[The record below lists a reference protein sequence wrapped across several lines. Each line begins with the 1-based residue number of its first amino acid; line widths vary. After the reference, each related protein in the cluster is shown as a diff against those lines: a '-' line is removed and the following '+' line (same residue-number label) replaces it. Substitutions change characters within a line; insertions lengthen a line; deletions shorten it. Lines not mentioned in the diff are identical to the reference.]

1 LRWSDGVFPR
11 AEKSKIEETNAA
23 LTERV
28 EKLQEAQ
35 RRAQAD
41 ATHQEHLK
49 QLGPLEDEVKKLAA
63 EKTSWEDA
71 VAGGIKGLK
80 ADVTSWKGE
89 TSLLVD
95 NIYTIEGQLQS
106 TLDGDFGLMEIIRQE
121 CYGALYIEG
130 QGLPEIEGL

>member
-1 LRWSDGVFPR
+1 MLFR
-11 AEKSKIEETNAA
+11 AERSKVEETNAA

-28 EKLQEAQ
+28 EKLREAW
-35 RRAQAD
+35 RHAQAD
-41 ATHQEHLK
+41 ATHQEYLK
-49 QLGPLEDEVKKLAA
+49 QLGPLEDEVKKLTA

-71 VAGGIKGLK
+71 VAGGVEGLK
-80 ADVTSWKGE
+80 ADVASWKEE

-106 TLDGDFGLMEIIRQE
+106 TFNGDLDLMEIIRRE
-121 CYGALYIEG
+121 CYGALYVEG